1 MPVLNIYLCIKY
13 GTIETVTLIQGRRIA
28 HQPNIQMRKIQNH
41 LRLAMT
47 LTSPST
53 SIQLIPIKVTKATQ
67 ADLNVSSIQ
76 Y

>member
-1 MPVLNIYLCIKY
+1 MPELNMYLCIKY
-13 GTIETVTLIQGRRIA
+13 GTIETVTLIQGYCSSTQ
-28 HQPNIQMRKIQNH
+28 HSNENH
-41 LRLAMT
+41 LRLAVT